1 MIALRFIASHRMCYI
16 EDYLSSTE
24 KFMLAIYLYVCV
36 FVLVSVWC
44 ERLEGTQWGWNEVAR
59 EAVIFK
65 KVWS

>member
-36 FVLVSVWC
+36 FVLVCMCDVSGPRGRS
-44 ERLEGTQWGWNEVAR
+44 EDEMR
-59 EAVIFK
+59 
-65 KVWS
+65 